1 MRRRLT
7 YANVISTLAL
17 FVALGGGAYASAVY
31 LPRNSVGTKQL
42 KDGAVSMSKIQDGA
56 VSTSKIQDGAVTG
69 AKIVLSSL
77 GKVRRAAHADTASDA
92 SSLGGIAAPHY
103 TLSDCGSI
111 SGAIKGFVYVGA
123 NGAFSS
129 TFMDL
134 PGYNCSTEAIRVRRQ
149 AAGYYEVMFQG
160 SPVTLAFGNALV
172 PGAAPNPDVVTFTS
186 NAPGD
191 FYVEVWNTALKAPV
205 DDPFD
210 VVTP

>member
-42 KDGAVSMSKIQDGA
+42 KDGAVS
-56 VSTSKIQDGAVTG
+56 TSKIQDGAVTG
-69 AKIVLSSL
+69 AKVVLSSL

-92 SSLGGIAAPHY
+92 SALGGIAAPHY

-123 NGAFSS
+123 NSAFSS
-129 TFMDL
+129 TFIDL

-172 PGAAPNPDVVTFTS
+172 PSAAPNPDVVTFTS